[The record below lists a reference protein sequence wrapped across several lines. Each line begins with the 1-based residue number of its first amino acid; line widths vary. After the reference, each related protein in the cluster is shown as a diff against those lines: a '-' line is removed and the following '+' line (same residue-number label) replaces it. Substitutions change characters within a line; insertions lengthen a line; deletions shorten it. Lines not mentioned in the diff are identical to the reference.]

1 VTRALVVVLAVAAAG
16 CAVKAGAAASEC
28 TFASDAAS
36 AEFCASA
43 RDLGATS
50 ARDAE
55 GLHIRLNG
63 EAGHASAFA
72 KSLMARESSCC
83 PHLAFRFEQTEDVNI
98 LHVSSDKNPGALDR
112 IERLLHQ
119 R

>member
-1 VTRALVVVLAVAAAG
+1 MIRALVVVLAAAAAG

-28 TFASDAAS
+28 TFASDTAT

-50 ARDAE
+50 SRDVE

-63 EAGHASAFA
+63 DAGNASAFA
-72 KSLMARESSCC
+72 KSLMAREASCC
-83 PHLAFRFEQTEDVNI
+83 PHLAFRFEQTEDVNL

-112 IERLLHQ
+112 IERLLHK
-119 R
+119 

>member
-1 VTRALVVVLAVAAAG
+1 MIRALVVMLAAAAAG

-28 TFASDAAS
+28 TFASETAS
-36 AEFCASA
+36 ADFCATA

-50 ARDAE
+50 ARDAK

-72 KSLMARESSCC
+72 KSLMAREAACC

-98 LHVSSDKNPGALDR
+98 LHVSSDKNSGALDR